1 MTKQYDPLKGIKKTQ
16 ASLFTESIGYG
27 VAGKIAGDIDTSLGS
42 TVATKAFST
51 GASLAGVPSLVSGAG
66 NVMDA
71 VNNLYPKKKK

>member
-1 MTKQYDPLKGIKKTQ
+1 MSSKYDPLKGIRKTQ
-16 ASLFTESIGYG
+16 ASITTESIGYG
-27 VAGKIAGDIDTSLGS
+27 VAGKIAGDVDTAVGS

-71 VNNLYPKKKK
+71 VNNLYKKKK